1 MPFSFHT
8 SCRSAGTAGVR
19 HTIARQAGAP
29 AAAPSRLL
37 PHQDRGLQGSGCWR
51 AGLPRAGLAR
61 NVSPQATSGDE
72 PPRQGM
78 LPRAHRR
85 LDWRRAHQHGRDG
98 LAAVSISAARLLRA
112 RPVYVFAALGLTA
125 LRALMLLAACGQ
137 GRRCVLGVG
146 VQSLSRVVLRVV
158 RQQAQPRGG
167 PARNAILCNGD
178 LHAHRRRRGSGGP
191 LAVLARRRHPANGQA
206 GAS

>member
-1 MPFSFHT
+1 
-8 SCRSAGTAGVR
+8 
-19 HTIARQAGAP
+19 
-29 AAAPSRLL
+29 
-37 PHQDRGLQGSGCWR
+37 
-51 AGLPRAGLAR
+51 
-61 NVSPQATSGDE
+61 
-72 PPRQGM
+72 M